1 MTTPDHKYPDE
12 LNRGLATPVHPAART
27 LDELVLSLRMLAA
40 KLRID
45 DDGNELDPLDYTTNR
60 HVMYLAVLGVLSQAT
75 EHDSELVQVL
85 AEHERRTRASE
96 EAARYR
102 QEAAE
107 QLEQLTAVRHDLKL
121 TGARYD
127 TLVRTVADLSLDP
140 EQTSGL
146 LSEKVRFLA
155 AIGQKIEAIKMLRD
169 ECGLGLHHAK
179 TFIEEWYGS
188 GDGIAMR
195 ATVEDFRP
203 GMATFARLD
212 AWMQSLTAAATP
224 PTTAA

>member
-1 MTTPDHKYPDE
+1 MTTHDHENPYE
-12 LNRGLATPVHPAART
+12 LNRGIGTPVHPAAKS
-27 LDELVLSLRMLAA
+27 LDEVVLSLRMLAA

-85 AEHERRTRASE
+85 AEHESMKRTQDDIH
-96 EAARYR
+96 RYR
-102 QEAAE
+102 QDAGEL
-107 QLEQLTAVRHDLKL
+107 QEQLTAVRHDLKL

-127 TLVRTVADLSLDP
+127 TLVRTINDIEMSTKQA
-140 EQTSGL
+140 SGL

-169 ECGLGLHHAK
+169 ERGLGLHHAK
-179 TFIEEWYGS
+179 TFVEEWYGS
-188 GDGIAMR
+188 AQGIAMR

-203 GMATFARLD
+203 GVATFARLD